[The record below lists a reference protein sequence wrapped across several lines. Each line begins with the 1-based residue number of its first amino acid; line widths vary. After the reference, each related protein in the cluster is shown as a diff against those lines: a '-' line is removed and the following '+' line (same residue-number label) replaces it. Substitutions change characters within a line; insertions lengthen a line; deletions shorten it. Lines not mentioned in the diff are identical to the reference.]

1 MNSIKIEKRALL
13 ISVIEAV
20 IVSLAFV
27 LVNVYEN
34 YDGYSRNYFY
44 SCKENASFEF
54 DIEDTD
60 GTVYPAG
67 TVFEVLYFNADGR
80 LALYIYDD
88 SIQADS
94 GSSAIALE
102 YGIDPYI
109 RRVNPIVDLK
119 IEDAHNSDELAKV
132 FESLKNNVK
141 KELYIHCLISVAI
154 GLSVFI
160 VSCALFV
167 PINHALRNKHKV
179 QYAVLLGLTI
189 ICVFLSVG
197 WIIYMGRAF

>member
-1 MNSIKIEKRALL
+1 MKIEKRTLL

-20 IVSLAFV
+20 VISLSLV

-67 TVFEVLYFNADGR
+67 TVFEVMYFNADGR
-80 LALYIYDD
+80 LALYTYDD

-94 GSSAIALE
+94 DSSAIALE

-119 IEDAHNSDELAKV
+119 IEDAQNSDDLARV

-167 PINHALRNKHKV
+167 LINNKMRNKHMV
-179 QYAVLLGLTI
+179 QYTVLLGLVV

>member
-1 MNSIKIEKRALL
+1 MKIEKRTLL

-20 IVSLAFV
+20 VISLSFV

-88 SIQADS
+88 SIQVDS
-94 GSSAIALE
+94 DSSAIALE

-109 RRVNPIVDLK
+109 RRVNPIFDLK
-119 IEDAHNSDELAKV
+119 IEDAHNSDELAKI

-141 KELYIHCLISVAI
+141 KEFYIHCLIAVAI
-154 GLSVFI
+154 GLLVFI

-167 PINHALRNKHKV
+167 LINNKLRNKHMV
-179 QYAVLLGLTI
+179 QYTVLLGLVV

>member
-1 MNSIKIEKRALL
+1 MNKIKIEKSALL

-20 IVSLAFV
+20 VISLSFI

-44 SCKENASFEF
+44 SCKENTSFEF
-54 DIEDTD
+54 DIEDTA

-67 TVFEVLYFNADGR
+67 TVFEVQYFNQDGR
-80 LALYIYDD
+80 LALYVYDD
-88 SIQADS
+88 SIQVDS
-94 GSSAIALE
+94 DSSAIALE
-102 YGIDPYI
+102 YGIAPSI

-141 KELYIHCLISVAI
+141 KEFYIHCLITVAI
-154 GLSVFI
+154 GLLVFI

-167 PINHALRNKHKV
+167 LINNKLRNKHMV
-179 QYAVLLGLTI
+179 QYTVLLGLVV
-189 ICVFLSVG
+189 ICVFLSIG
-197 WIIYMGRAF
+197 WILYMGRAL

>member
-1 MNSIKIEKRALL
+1 MKIEKRTLL

-20 IVSLAFV
+20 VISLSFV

-80 LALYIYDD
+80 VALYIYDD
-88 SIQADS
+88 SIQVDS
-94 GSSAIALE
+94 DSSAIALE

-141 KELYIHCLISVAI
+141 KEFYIHCLIAVAI
-154 GLSVFI
+154 GLLVFI

-167 PINHALRNKHKV
+167 LINNKLRNKHMV
-179 QYAVLLGLTI
+179 QYTVLLGLVV

>member
-1 MNSIKIEKRALL
+1 MKIEKRTLL

-20 IVSLAFV
+20 VISLSFV

-94 GSSAIALE
+94 DSSAIALE

-109 RRVNPIVDLK
+109 RRVNPIFDLK
-119 IEDAHNSDELAKV
+119 IEDAHNSDELAKI

-141 KELYIHCLISVAI
+141 KEFYIHCLIAVAI
-154 GLSVFI
+154 GLLVFI

-167 PINHALRNKHKV
+167 LINNKLRNKHMV
-179 QYAVLLGLTI
+179 QYTVLLGLVV

>member
-1 MNSIKIEKRALL
+1 MKIEKRTLL

-20 IVSLAFV
+20 VISLSLV

-80 LALYIYDD
+80 LALYTYDD

-94 GSSAIALE
+94 DSSAIALE

-132 FESLKNNVK
+132 FESLKNNDK

-167 PINHALRNKHKV
+167 LINNKLRNKHMV
-179 QYAVLLGLTI
+179 QYTVLLGLVV

>member
-1 MNSIKIEKRALL
+1 MKIEKRTFL

-54 DIEDTD
+54 DIVETA

-88 SIQADS
+88 SIQVDS
-94 GSSAIALE
+94 DSSAIALE

-141 KELYIHCLISVAI
+141 KETLTRESNNYQEMLNFACKAGAYTTTGYGAI
-154 GLSVFI
+154 K
-160 VSCALFV
+160 A
-167 PINHALRNKHKV
+167 
-179 QYAVLLGLTI
+179 
-189 ICVFLSVG
+189 
-197 WIIYMGRAF
+197 MGDQASIERMVK

>member
-27 LVNVYEN
+27 LTNVYEN

-54 DIEDTD
+54 DIEDTA

-67 TVFEVLYFNADGR
+67 TVFEVQYFNADGR
-80 LALYIYDD
+80 LALYIYDGSTQVD
-88 SIQADS
+88 SD
-94 GSSAIALE
+94 SSAIDIE

-141 KELYIHCLISVAI
+141 KEFYIHCLIAVAI
-154 GLSVFI
+154 GLLVFI

-167 PINHALRNKHKV
+167 LINNKLRNKHMV
-179 QYAVLLGLTI
+179 QCTVLLGLVV

-197 WIIYMGRAF
+197 WIIYMGRAL

>member
-1 MNSIKIEKRALL
+1 MKIEKRTLL

-20 IVSLAFV
+20 VISLSLV

-67 TVFEVLYFNADGR
+67 TVFEVMYFNADGR
-80 LALYIYDD
+80 LALYTYDD

-94 GSSAIALE
+94 DSSAIALE

-119 IEDAHNSDELAKV
+119 IEDAQNSDDLARV

-167 PINHALRNKHKV
+167 LINNKLRNKHMV
-179 QYAVLLGLTI
+179 QYTVLLGLVV

>member
-1 MNSIKIEKRALL
+1 MKIEKRALL

-20 IVSLAFV
+20 VISLSFV

-67 TVFEVLYFNADGR
+67 TVFEVMYFNADGR
-80 LALYIYDD
+80 LALYTYDD

-94 GSSAIALE
+94 DSSAIALE

-109 RRVNPIVDLK
+109 RRVNPIVNLK
-119 IEDAHNSDELAKV
+119 IEDAQNSDDLARV

-167 PINHALRNKHKV
+167 LINNKMRNKHMV
-179 QYAVLLGLTI
+179 QYTVLLGLVV

>member
-1 MNSIKIEKRALL
+1 MKIEKRTLL

-20 IVSLAFV
+20 VISLSFV

-60 GTVYPAG
+60 GSVYPAG

-80 LALYIYDD
+80 LALYTYDD

-94 GSSAIALE
+94 DSSAIALE

-119 IEDAHNSDELAKV
+119 IEDAQNSDDLARV

-167 PINHALRNKHKV
+167 LINNKLRNKHMV
-179 QYAVLLGLTI
+179 QYTVLLGLVV

>member
-1 MNSIKIEKRALL
+1 MKIEKRTLL

-20 IVSLAFV
+20 VISLSFV

-60 GTVYPAG
+60 GTLYPAG

-80 LALYIYDD
+80 LALYTYDD
-88 SIQADS
+88 SIQVDS
-94 GSSAIALE
+94 DSSAIALE

-109 RRVNPIVDLK
+109 RRVNPIDDLK

-167 PINHALRNKHKV
+167 LINNKLRNKHMV
-179 QYAVLLGLTI
+179 QYTVLLGLVV

>member
-20 IVSLAFV
+20 VISLAFV
-27 LVNVYEN
+27 LANMYEN

-67 TVFEVLYFNADGR
+67 TVFEVMYFNADGR
-80 LALYIYDD
+80 LALYIYDG
-88 SIQADS
+88 STQADS
-94 GSSAIALE
+94 DSSAIALE

-141 KELYIHCLISVAI
+141 KELYLHCLISVAI

-179 QYAVLLGLTI
+179 QYTVLLGLVV

>member
-27 LVNVYEN
+27 LTNVYEN
-34 YDGYSRNYFY
+34 YDGYSKNYFY

-67 TVFEVLYFNADGR
+67 TVFEVMYFNADGR

-94 GSSAIALE
+94 DSSAIALE

-132 FESLKNNVK
+132 FESLKNNVRK
-141 KELYIHCLISVAI
+141 NSIYIA
-154 GLSVFI
+154 
-160 VSCALFV
+160 
-167 PINHALRNKHKV
+167 
-179 QYAVLLGLTI
+179 
-189 ICVFLSVG
+189 
-197 WIIYMGRAF
+197 

>member
-27 LVNVYEN
+27 LTNVYEN
-34 YDGYSRNYFY
+34 YDGYSKNYFY

-80 LALYIYDD
+80 LFI
-88 SIQADS
+88 SMTIQFKQI
-94 GSSAIALE
+94 AIAL
-102 YGIDPYI
+102 PLLLNMALI
-109 RRVNPIVDLK
+109 RTFA
-119 IEDAHNSDELAKV
+119 E
-132 FESLKNNVK
+132 
-141 KELYIHCLISVAI
+141 
-154 GLSVFI
+154 
-160 VSCALFV
+160 
-167 PINHALRNKHKV
+167 
-179 QYAVLLGLTI
+179 
-189 ICVFLSVG
+189 
-197 WIIYMGRAF
+197 

>member
-1 MNSIKIEKRALL
+1 MKIEKRTFL

-27 LVNVYEN
+27 LTNVYEN

-44 SCKENASFEF
+44 SCKENASLE
-54 DIEDTD
+54 ETD

-94 GSSAIALE
+94 DSSAIALE

-109 RRVNPIVDLK
+109 RRINPIVDLK
-119 IEDAHNSDELAKV
+119 IEDAQNSDELAKV
-132 FESLKNNVK
+132 FKSLKNNVK
-141 KELYIHCLISVAI
+141 KEFHIHCLITVAI
-154 GLSVFI
+154 GLLVFI
-160 VSCALFV
+160 VFCALFV
-167 PINHALRNKHKV
+167 PINDALRNKHKV

>member
-1 MNSIKIEKRALL
+1 MKIEKRTLL

-20 IVSLAFV
+20 VISLSLV

-67 TVFEVLYFNADGR
+67 TVFEVMYFNADGR
-80 LALYIYDD
+80 LALYTYDD

-94 GSSAIALE
+94 DSSAIALE

-109 RRVNPIVDLK
+109 RRVNPIVNLK
-119 IEDAHNSDELAKV
+119 IEDAQNSDDLARV

-167 PINHALRNKHKV
+167 LINNKLRNKHMV
-179 QYAVLLGLTI
+179 QYTVLLGLVV

>member
-1 MNSIKIEKRALL
+1 MKIEKRTLL

-20 IVSLAFV
+20 VISLSFV

-54 DIEDTD
+54 DIVETA

-80 LALYIYDD
+80 LALYIYDG
-88 SIQADS
+88 STQADS
-94 GSSAIALE
+94 DSSAIALE

-167 PINHALRNKHKV
+167 LINNKLRNKHMV
-179 QYAVLLGLTI
+179 QYTVLLGLVV
-189 ICVFLSVG
+189 ICVFLSVC

>member
-1 MNSIKIEKRALL
+1 MKIEKRALL

-20 IVSLAFV
+20 VISLSFV

-67 TVFEVLYFNADGR
+67 TVFEVMYFNADGR
-80 LALYIYDD
+80 LALYTYDD

-94 GSSAIALE
+94 DSSAIALE

-119 IEDAHNSDELAKV
+119 IEDAQNSDDLARV

-167 PINHALRNKHKV
+167 LINNKMRNKHMV
-179 QYAVLLGLTI
+179 QYTVLLGLVV

>member
-1 MNSIKIEKRALL
+1 MKIEKRTLL

-20 IVSLAFV
+20 VISLSFV

-54 DIEDTD
+54 DIVETA

-94 GSSAIALE
+94 DSSAIALE

-167 PINHALRNKHKV
+167 LINNKMRNKHMV
-179 QYAVLLGLTI
+179 QYTVLLGLVV
-189 ICVFLSVG
+189 ICVFLSVC

>member
-27 LVNVYEN
+27 LPNVYEN

-54 DIEDTD
+54 DIEETD

-94 GSSAIALE
+94 DSSAIALE

-141 KELYIHCLISVAI
+141 KEFYIRCLITVAI
-154 GLSVFI
+154 GLLVFI
-160 VSCALFV
+160 VFCALFV
-167 PINHALRNKHKV
+167 PINYALRNKHKV
-179 QYAVLLGLTI
+179 QYVVLLGLTI

>member
-1 MNSIKIEKRALL
+1 MKIEKRALL

-20 IVSLAFV
+20 VISLSFV

-67 TVFEVLYFNADGR
+67 TVFEVLYYNADGR

-94 GSSAIALE
+94 DSSAIALE

-141 KELYIHCLISVAI
+141 KEFYIHCLISVAI

-167 PINHALRNKHKV
+167 LINNKLRNKHMV
-179 QYAVLLGLTI
+179 QYTVLLGLVV
-189 ICVFLSVG
+189 ICVFLSIG
-197 WIIYMGRAF
+197 WIIYMGRAL

>member
-1 MNSIKIEKRALL
+1 MKIEKRTLL

-20 IVSLAFV
+20 VISLSLV

-80 LALYIYDD
+80 LALYTYDD

-94 GSSAIALE
+94 DSSAIALE

-109 RRVNPIVDLK
+109 RRVNPIVDLR
-119 IEDAHNSDELAKV
+119 IEDAQNSDDLARV

-167 PINHALRNKHKV
+167 LINNKLRNKHMV
-179 QYAVLLGLTI
+179 QYTVLLGLVV

>member
-1 MNSIKIEKRALL
+1 MKIEKRTLL
-13 ISVIEAV
+13 ISIIEAV
-20 IVSLAFV
+20 VISLSLV

-80 LALYIYDD
+80 LALYTYDD

-94 GSSAIALE
+94 DSSAIALE

-119 IEDAHNSDELAKV
+119 IEDAQNSDDLARV

-167 PINHALRNKHKV
+167 LINNKLRNKHMV
-179 QYAVLLGLTI
+179 QYTVLLGLVV

>member
-1 MNSIKIEKRALL
+1 MKIEKRTLL

-20 IVSLAFV
+20 VISLSFV

-94 GSSAIALE
+94 DSSAIALE

-119 IEDAHNSDELAKV
+119 IEDAQNSDDLARV

-167 PINHALRNKHKV
+167 LINNKLRNKHMV
-179 QYAVLLGLTI
+179 QYTVLLGLVV

>member
-1 MNSIKIEKRALL
+1 MAQGSDSTVVGNQSIAIGTGQEVYGSNSGAIGDPNVLAAER
-13 ISVIEAV
+13 SYVIGN
-20 IVSLAFV
+20 L
-27 LVNVYEN
+27 N
-34 YDGYSRNYFY
+34 
-44 SCKENASFEF
+44 
-54 DIEDTD
+54 
-60 GTVYPAG
+60 TVG
-67 TVFEVLYFNADGR
+67 DKND
-80 LALYIYDD
+80 
-88 SIQADS
+88 IQADS
-94 GSSAIALE
+94 DSSAIALE

-167 PINHALRNKHKV
+167 LINNKLRNKHMV
-179 QYAVLLGLTI
+179 QYTVLLGLVV

>member
-1 MNSIKIEKRALL
+1 MKIEKRTLL
-13 ISVIEAV
+13 ISAIEAV
-20 IVSLAFV
+20 VISLSLV

-34 YDGYSRNYFY
+34 YDGYSKNYFY

-88 SIQADS
+88 SIQVDS
-94 GSSAIALE
+94 DSSAIALE

-119 IEDAHNSDELAKV
+119 IEDAHNSDELARV
-132 FESLKNNVK
+132 FESLKNNVM

-167 PINHALRNKHKV
+167 LINNKLRNKHMV
-179 QYAVLLGLTI
+179 QYTVLLGLVV

>member
-1 MNSIKIEKRALL
+1 M
-13 ISVIEAV
+13 
-20 IVSLAFV
+20 
-27 LVNVYEN
+27 
-34 YDGYSRNYFY
+34 
-44 SCKENASFEF
+44 
-54 DIEDTD
+54 
-60 GTVYPAG
+60 
-67 TVFEVLYFNADGR
+67 LYFNADGR

-94 GSSAIALE
+94 DSSAIALE

-141 KELYIHCLISVAI
+141 KEFHIHCLITVAI
-154 GLSVFI
+154 GLLVFI
-160 VSCALFV
+160 VFCALFV

>member
-13 ISVIEAV
+13 ISIIEAV
-20 IVSLAFV
+20 VISLSFV

-44 SCKENASFEF
+44 SCKEKTSFEF
-54 DIEDTD
+54 DIEDTA

-67 TVFEVLYFNADGR
+67 TVFEVMYFNQDGR
-80 LALYIYDD
+80 LALYVYDD
-88 SIQADS
+88 SIQVDS
-94 GSSAIALE
+94 DSSAIALE
-102 YGIDPYI
+102 YGIDSYI

-119 IEDAHNSDELAKV
+119 IEDANNSDELAKV

-141 KELYIHCLISVAI
+141 KEFYIHCLIAVAI
-154 GLSVFI
+154 GLLVFI

-167 PINHALRNKHKV
+167 LINNKLRNKHMV
-179 QYAVLLGLTI
+179 QYTVLLGLVV

-197 WIIYMGRAF
+197 WIIYMGRAL

>member
-1 MNSIKIEKRALL
+1 MKIEKRTLL

-20 IVSLAFV
+20 VISLSFV

-94 GSSAIALE
+94 DSSAIALE

-109 RRVNPIVDLK
+109 RRVNPIFDLK
-119 IEDAHNSDELAKV
+119 IEDAHNSDELAKI

-141 KELYIHCLISVAI
+141 KEFYIHCLIAVAI
-154 GLSVFI
+154 GLLVFI

-167 PINHALRNKHKV
+167 LINNKLRNKHMV
-179 QYAVLLGLTI
+179 QYTVLLGLVV

-197 WIIYMGRAF
+197 WIIYTSRAL

>member
-1 MNSIKIEKRALL
+1 MKIEKRALL

-20 IVSLAFV
+20 VISLSFV

-34 YDGYSRNYFY
+34 YDGYLRNYFY

-67 TVFEVLYFNADGR
+67 TVFEVMYFNADGR

-94 GSSAIALE
+94 DSSAIALE

-109 RRVNPIVDLK
+109 RRVNPIVDLR
-119 IEDAHNSDELAKV
+119 IEDAQNSDDLARV

-167 PINHALRNKHKV
+167 LINNKLRNKHMV
-179 QYAVLLGLTI
+179 QYTVLLGLVV

>member
-1 MNSIKIEKRALL
+1 MKIEIRALL

-20 IVSLAFV
+20 VISLSFV

-54 DIEDTD
+54 DIVETA

-67 TVFEVLYFNADGR
+67 TVFEVMYFNADGR

-94 GSSAIALE
+94 DSSAIALE

-109 RRVNPIVDLK
+109 RRINPIVDLI
-119 IEDAHNSDELAKV
+119 IEDAQNSDELAKV

-141 KELYIHCLISVAI
+141 KEFHIHCLITVAI
-154 GLSVFI
+154 GLLVFI
-160 VSCALFV
+160 VFCALFV

>member
-1 MNSIKIEKRALL
+1 MKIEKRTLL
-13 ISVIEAV
+13 ISIIEAV
-20 IVSLAFV
+20 VISLSLV

-80 LALYIYDD
+80 LALYTYDD

-94 GSSAIALE
+94 DSSAIALE

-167 PINHALRNKHKV
+167 LINNKLRNKHMV
-179 QYAVLLGLTI
+179 QYTVLLGLVV